1 MWLINKDQFF
11 SKIQNVSSNIQY
23 MKVQNL
29 TGGIFGD
36 ASQWSITIANISIE
50 VKTTAMH
57 RNIIIYRFERQY
69 WKTWNP
75 CRSPV
80 TLYDTLNYSNF
91 HFIKIRRER
100 EREKSTQTPTTGA
113 QRPTPV
119 TSSTT
124 KQNSPPR
131 PQLTPF
137 STSQGKIPITTP
149 TSNQMA

>member
-1 MWLINKDQFF
+1 MVNKDRYF
-11 SKIQNVSSNIQY
+11 SKVQNGSSNIQY

-100 EREKSTQTPTTGA
+100 ERERKVHKHPQPAPTPDARDIFNYKTKLTPQTPTHSFFDKS
-113 QRPTPV
+113 R
-119 TSSTT
+119 
-124 KQNSPPR
+124 QN
-131 PQLTPF
+131 TYHN
-137 STSQGKIPITTP
+137 TDI
-149 TSNQMA
+149 